1 MINVAGNQLSPG
13 DMEDVLSAHPD
24 VAECAVFGVA
34 DTMKGQIPRGLVVLR
49 ADAPTDEAS
58 QARLSADLVQM
69 VREQIGGAAGMRQ
82 VDVVAALPRTR
93 SGKILRKLMA
103 DIAGGVDPV
112 VPGTIEDASVLDAL
126 RPVLHP
132 EPRTPRYQPAAGPPV
147 HR

>member
-1 MINVAGNQLSPG
+1 M
-13 DMEDVLSAHPD
+13 
-24 VAECAVFGVA
+24 FGVA

-49 ADAPTDEAS
+49 ADAPIDEAS

-132 EPRTPRYQPAAGPPV
+132 EPRTPRYQPAAGPPI